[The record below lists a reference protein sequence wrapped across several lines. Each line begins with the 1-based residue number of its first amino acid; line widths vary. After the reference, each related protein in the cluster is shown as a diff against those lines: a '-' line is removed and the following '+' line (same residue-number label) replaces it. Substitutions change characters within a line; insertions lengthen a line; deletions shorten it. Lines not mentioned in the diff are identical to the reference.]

1 MKDKNINRKIGA
13 AGVMRVKAELLARG
27 FDVAEPDVDCGVDL
41 IAWDHRKINR
51 IQVKATVQRT
61 SDTGAHFHATRLVHK
76 QAKSRSSYDPSDVD
90 FIICVSIPLN
100 KFWIIPPKDVFGKAK
115 LYMSVGNQYHDKWIF
130 LSQAGREISGDK
142 LESARE
148 LRMKLWELKKL
159 NKKLSESIKKLE
171 LENEISEHKIYNY
184 YRYLKNYL
192 MGQILNHRDIMNVER
207 YGTIYNTEE
216 WEKNHFKEDIFH
228 LTCNLQKRE
237 KLYDKLAQCRSGA
250 QGDPATGSPPSVC
263 SPLVSPA

>member
-51 IQVKATVQRT
+51 IQVKATVQKT
-61 SDTGAHFHATRLVHK
+61 SDTGSHFHVTRVVHK
-76 QAKSRSSYDPSDVD
+76 QAKSRSSYDPREID

-100 KFWIIPPKDVFGKAK
+100 KFWIIPPKNALGKAK

-130 LSQAGREISGDK
+130 LSQSGREISGDK

-159 NKKLSESIKKLE
+159 NKKLLDSIRRLE
-171 LENEISEHKIYNY
+171 LKDKISWHKICNY
-184 YRYLKNYL
+184 YRYIRKDLTQH
-192 MGQILNHRDIMNVER
+192 GAMNVEK
-207 YGTIYNTEE
+207 YGTIYDQEE
-216 WEKNHFKEDIFH
+216 WEKNHFKEDVIYFQR
-228 LTCNLQKRE
+228 NLESLE
-237 KLYDKLAQCRSGA
+237 KLYNNPFQCRSGV
-250 QGDPATGSPPSVC
+250 QGDPATGCPPESVFT
-263 SPLVSPA
+263 P

>member
-1 MKDKNINRKIGA
+1 MNDIKTNLTQTKCQSITQIKSGIYKILNKVDGKYYVGSSKNIQYRWTEHKRKIGA

-51 IQVKATVQRT
+51 IQVKATVQKT
-61 SDTGAHFHATRLVHK
+61 SDTGSHFHVTRLVHK
-76 QAKSRSSYDPSDVD
+76 QAKSRSSYDPGEID
-90 FIICVSIPLN
+90 FIVCVSIPLN
-100 KFWIIPPKDVFGKAK
+100 KFWIIPTKDAFGKAK

-171 LENEISEHKIYNY
+171 LENEISKHKIYNY
-184 YRYLKNYL
+184 YRYLKNHL
-192 MGQILNHRDIMNVER
+192 IGQLLNHSDIINVER
-207 YGTIYNTEE
+207 YGTIYN
-216 WEKNHFKEDIFH
+216 W
-228 LTCNLQKRE
+228 L
-237 KLYDKLAQCRSGA
+237 S
-250 QGDPATGSPPSVC
+250 
-263 SPLVSPA
+263 